1 MRLADGSNEYHGEL
15 PSPSGGSRRLG
26 VVLLGAGER
35 PALQLRG
42 KTAAPECAFCKFMK
56 AGPCGAVFQAWEDC
70 IDRARDSGVDF
81 VELCGK
87 ARPRPQSPAAA
98 ANLPRSSPADAS
110 AAAVSAR
117 PILPSPNA
125 TPTRPQTRPQTRPP
139 HDPKP
144 GPKPDPARPQT
155 RPDPR
160 PQETLELKRCTDKH
174 PEYYGELSGGG
185 GGGDDGDDDAD
196 VDEQKAATA

>member
-15 PSPSGGSRRLG
+15 PSPGGGSRRLG

-42 KTAAPECAFCKFMK
+42 KTAEPECGFCKFMK

-87 ARPRPQSPAAA
+87 VNVLPPAFNAARFLGQHVWFVSFSYVAFCPVQSERGNYCRPIHRRYFGRAWWPAPVDTPWRAGY
-98 ANLPRSSPADAS
+98 S
-110 AAAVSAR
+110 SAR
-117 PILPSPNA
+117 ISG
-125 TPTRPQTRPQTRPP
+125 TRKGQRLGT
-139 HDPKP
+139 K
-144 GPKPDPARPQT
+144 
-155 RPDPR
+155 
-160 PQETLELKRCTDKH
+160 
-174 PEYYGELSGGG
+174 
-185 GGGDDGDDDAD
+185 
-196 VDEQKAATA
+196 